1 MVLLGIRRK
10 TLILRIKMDK
20 KDQKNEDRSI
30 GYQAD
35 TINVFNG
42 ASPKNKS
49 IIAEVVNILS
59 GSCTL
64 ESFPLDSSPLPSK
77 VEEKIIHNNV
87 NRCRHIIE
95 TYKDNV
101 IDLGY
106 AYKTIEELRPGRHQ
120 KLLHIISRCYKN
132 ELGKLFDDGNFS
144 QEKIRQNSDQILEN
158 IMHVLRE
165 KTLESSN
172 LNAENEDVDIAIGVI
187 VADAFISCVVLE
199 NSGGAV

>member
-77 VEEKIIHNNV
+77 VEEK
-87 NRCRHIIE
+87 
-95 TYKDNV
+95 DN
-101 IDLGY
+101 
-106 AYKTIEELRPGRHQ
+106 
-120 KLLHIISRCYKN
+120 S
-132 ELGKLFDDGNFS
+132 
-144 QEKIRQNSDQILEN
+144 
-158 IMHVLRE
+158 
-165 KTLESSN
+165 
-172 LNAENEDVDIAIGVI
+172 
-187 VADAFISCVVLE
+187 
-199 NSGGAV
+199 